1 MEQWDRVSQPWPYLS
16 VRTKRLSTIDFSPCA
31 QYDFSLLTEGV
42 SSMKVILQETVEGL
56 GHVGDLLDVSDGF
69 ARNYLLPRRKALEA
83 SSRNVKALE
92 HVKRVSAEKA
102 RKEKLQIEGVAK
114 KISAVSLTVTAQ
126 VGKDDKMFGS
136 VTVKDIVE
144 GLAEH
149 GFEVDR
155 RRIQLAQPI
164 KELGTFTVPVKLH
177 RDVTASVSVMVVKK
191 QEVTSTVET

>member
-1 MEQWDRVSQPWPYLS
+1 
-16 VRTKRLSTIDFSPCA
+16 
-31 QYDFSLLTEGV
+31 
-42 SSMKVILQETVEGL
+42 MKVILQETVEGL

-83 SSRNVKALE
+83 SSRNVKAVE
-92 HVKRVSAEKA
+92 HAKRVTAEKA
-102 RKEKLQIEGVAK
+102 RKEKLQVEAFAK
-114 KISAVSLTVTAQ
+114 KISAVSLTVMAQ

-149 GFEVDR
+149 GLEVDR
-155 RRIQLAQPI
+155 RKVQLAQPI

-177 RDVTASVSVMVVKK
+177 RDVTASLSVSVVKK
-191 QEVTSTVET
+191 QETVSTTEA

>member
-1 MEQWDRVSQPWPYLS
+1 
-16 VRTKRLSTIDFSPCA
+16 
-31 QYDFSLLTEGV
+31 
-42 SSMKVILQETVEGL
+42 MKVILQETVEGL

-83 SSRNVKALE
+83 SSRNVKAFE
-92 HVKRVSAEKA
+92 HAKRVTAEKA
-102 RKEKLQIEGVAK
+102 RKEKLQVEAFAK

-155 RRIQLAQPI
+155 RKVHLAQPI

-177 RDVTASVSVMVVKK
+177 RDVTASVSLSVVKK
-191 QEVTSTVET
+191 QETVSPAET

>member
-1 MEQWDRVSQPWPYLS
+1 
-16 VRTKRLSTIDFSPCA
+16 
-31 QYDFSLLTEGV
+31 
-42 SSMKVILQETVEGL
+42 MKVILQETVEGL

-92 HVKRVSAEKA
+92 HAKRVTAEKA
-102 RKEKLQIEGVAK
+102 RKEKLQVEAFAK

-155 RRIQLAQPI
+155 RKVQLAQPI

-177 RDVTASVSVMVVKK
+177 RDVTASVSLSVVKK
-191 QEVTSTVET
+191 QETVSAAEA

>member
-1 MEQWDRVSQPWPYLS
+1 
-16 VRTKRLSTIDFSPCA
+16 
-31 QYDFSLLTEGV
+31 
-42 SSMKVILQETVEGL
+42 MKVILQETVEGL

-83 SSRNVKALE
+83 SSRNVKAFE
-92 HVKRVSAEKA
+92 HAKRVTAEKA
-102 RKEKLQIEGVAK
+102 RKEKLQVEAFAK

-155 RRIQLAQPI
+155 RKVQLAQPI

-177 RDVTASVSVMVVKK
+177 RDVTASVSLSVVKK
-191 QEVTSTVET
+191 QETVSPAET